1 MHVRQGQKIAVL
13 RLELELNKGDVCWLV
28 VPMARDGAADGGNY
42 RDEAEDGVEHG
53 QPRWV
58 SRSSQDGEARTGPEA
73 GGACV
78 VGAGHGAE
86 EAHYRLSGHLS
97 TA

>member
-58 SRSSQDGEARTGPEA
+58 SRSSTDRARSGRSMRRRRRA
-73 GGACV
+73 RCGGSPLSPIGASHV
-78 VGAGHGAE
+78 VK
-86 EAHYRLSGHLS
+86 L
-97 TA
+97 